1 MCEFEFNAATCGV
14 GIDTTNRQTLHIGM
28 YIQNTHVAYIIADRE
43 REREHS
49 LIHCNMCR
57 VFVLFGAAGERGA

>member
-1 MCEFEFNAATCGV
+1 
-14 GIDTTNRQTLHIGM
+14 M
-28 YIQNTHVAYIIADRE
+28 YIQNTHVAYIIAERD

-49 LIHCNMCR
+49 LIHCNIMRR